1 MPRLARLTLALAL
14 ALAACRSEPQIIQ
27 LELSVEGMTCNS
39 CVEGIEHE
47 VGRLEGV
54 LRVVVDLD
62 AAKATVVFVEGE
74 IDATKVEAVI
84 DNMGYEA
91 TPVARSVASPPSS

>member
-1 MPRLARLTLALAL
+1 MPPLARLTLALAL

-27 LELSVEGMTCNS
+27 LELSVEGMTCSS
-39 CVEGIEHE
+39 CVEGIQHE

-54 LRVVVDLD
+54 RSVVVDLD
-62 AAKATVVFVEGE
+62 AAKATVVFTEGE
-74 IDATKVEAVI
+74 IDAAKVEAVI

-91 TPVARSVASPPSS
+91 TPVTSSVATPSS